1 MPEKRPE
8 FEKFRYLCN
17 KNGIIVRSR
26 RRNWFS
32 FQKRLI
38 ARSHEHSQPSLESIL
53 KNKR

>member
-38 ARSHEHSQPSLESIL
+38 ARSHEQPRINIE
-53 KNKR
+53 K